1 MKNAKR
7 ILGIIIT
14 GVFMMLSVPV
24 VAENMTGKLTLTVT
38 DESDRAV
45 KGLGVELYMVADEEA
60 VSADFKDAGLSF
72 SDIMDEKENAN
83 NSELLA
89 DYVKKEDI
97 EGIKKYTDNKG
108 KAVFYPLDKGVY
120 LVVCS
125 EGEESTFEPF
135 LCFVPTKIGNAYHYD
150 IKSFPKVGDN
160 SGGTVPGGP
169 SKPVD
174 PDKPSVPAGPETP
187 GVTPTPDT
195 PENPDVPDTPEDPS
209 SPAQPDKPIIP
220 QTGALKWPV
229 WVLAAAGAVF
239 IMLGIADIARK
250 ERDESE

>member
-7 ILGIIIT
+7 ILGLIIT
-14 GVFMMLSVPV
+14 GVFMVLAVPAM
-24 VAENMTGKLTLTVT
+24 AENMTGKLTVTVT

-45 KGLGVELYMVADEEA
+45 KGLGVELYMAADEET
-60 VSADFKDAGLSF
+60 VLADFKDAGLSF

-89 DYVKKEDI
+89 DYVKEENID
-97 EGIKKYTDNKG
+97 GIKKYTDNKG

-174 PDKPSVPAGPETP
+174 PDDEPTAPVGPAP
-187 GVTPTPDT
+187 VTPPDT
-195 PENPDVPDTPEDPS
+195 PDPVTPVPDIPAVPDTPADPAV
-209 SPAQPDKPIIP
+209 PTIP

-229 WVLAAAGAVF
+229 WVLMAAGALF
-239 IMLGIADIARK
+239 IALGIADMLRK
-250 ERDESE
+250 DGDECE